1 MREKIP
7 EIFGKRRFS
16 RFMSF
21 QHSYFSTSP
30 PNQQQAQFR
39 VSPALGLKGRPVTS
53 LEEVK
58 AAAVDFDGSIS
69 FFPDLANGK
78 IYTKQCNID
87 GTASLN
93 MYEIKEIPVAPNNND
108 FVTREEFNSALL
120 SLKQALSQTNLVE
133 QKQPEQTSNLEFK
146 F

>member
-1 MREKIP
+1 
-7 EIFGKRRFS
+7 
-16 RFMSF
+16 MSF
-21 QHSYFSTSP
+21 QHSYFPTSP

-78 IYTKQCNID
+78 IYTKQCKNKLGVCVADAHQIYLSD
-87 GTASLN
+87 KIPNYKFKKVLCH
-93 MYEIKEIPVAPNNND
+93 EITHAAMFSYGVYMTLDQEELIADLIATYGEEIIE
-108 FVTREEFNSALL
+108 VTNRIFN
-120 SLKQALSQTNLVE
+120 KIRG
-133 QKQPEQTSNLEFK
+133 K
-146 F
+146 

>member
-1 MREKIP
+1 
-7 EIFGKRRFS
+7 
-16 RFMSF
+16 MSF
-21 QHSYFSTSP
+21 QHSYYPTPP
-30 PNQQQAQFR
+30 PNQQQQSLR
-39 VSPALGLKGRPVTS
+39 IPTTLGLKGRPVTS
-53 LEEVK
+53 LEEVR

-93 MYEIKEIPVAPNNND
+93 MYEIKEIPTTPNNND

-120 SLKQALSQTNLVE
+120 ALKQALSQTNLVE